1 MLNVKSDTKP
11 KSAGNEFWNYSSC
24 RVSVIDNMYTFIVIS
39 ALYHTWSIEKKL
51 WSLEGWKVKC
61 IVVSGYA
68 FFILVYKELNIQWE
82 GDRITQNMLNCVN
95 VVSIQKNT
103 FWYTCNTN
111 K

>member
-1 MLNVKSDTKP
+1 M
-11 KSAGNEFWNYSSC
+11 
-24 RVSVIDNMYTFIVIS
+24 
-39 ALYHTWSIEKKL
+39 
-51 WSLEGWKVKC
+51 KC

-68 FFILVYKELNIQWE
+68 FFILVYKELDIQRE
-82 GDRITQNMLNCVN
+82 GDRITQSMLNCVN